1 VVPDPGLA
9 SIDKFKKGDTP
20 VIFRSEAQK
29 AKVMWRVGTFAI
41 SFALLLRV
49 FVHPSTA
56 PGTNWLHGISGFL
69 VGISIVFN
77 LGSVMIRNRL
87 RNCAKA

>member
-1 VVPDPGLA
+1 
-9 SIDKFKKGDTP
+9 
-20 VIFRSEAQK
+20 
-29 AKVMWRVGTFAI
+29 M
-41 SFALLLRV
+41 

-56 PGTNWLHGISGFL
+56 PGTNCLHGISGFL

-87 RNCAKA
+87 RNCANP